1 MDKKRKIRLI
11 IYGVALIAVIIFFGF
26 YAGVF
31 QYWFTGYRAF
41 FNKKVYNVRDVYM
54 VGDYRIKP
62 TDEEFT
68 IKTFSNMDGK
78 SLNFTVNVRF
88 SQEKDQTVVVLTFK
102 NDYSYGGGAIFSG
115 TYLNG
120 VPQSGKYPFEGLE
133 RKTTTVTLISGET
146 EINCALYEY
155 KNSRKK
161 SVLTF
166 KTDDVSKIDEI
177 KISGFV
183 LTEAQVK

>member
-31 QYWFTGYRAF
+31 KYWFIGYRAF
-41 FNKKVYNVRDVYM
+41 FNKKIYKVREVYM
-54 VGDYRIKP
+54 AEDYMINP
-62 TDEEFT
+62 TDKEFA
-68 IKTFSNMDGK
+68 IKTVSNMDGT
-78 SLNFTVNVRF
+78 SLEFTVKVKF
-88 SQEKDQTVVVLTFK
+88 FQEKDETVVVLTFK
-102 NDYSYGGGAIFSG
+102 NNYFYVGGTIFSG
-115 TYLNG
+115 VYLNG
-120 VPQSGKYPFEGLE
+120 VPQEGKYPFENMG
-133 RKTTTVTLISGET
+133 RKTTTVTLISDEN
-146 EINCALYEY
+146 EIDCALYEY

-166 KTDDVSKIDEI
+166 KTDAAVKVDEI

-183 LTEAQVK
+183 LTEAQLK

>member
-41 FNKKVYNVRDVYM
+41 FNKKVYKVRDVYM
-54 VGDYRIKP
+54 AEDYTIKP

-68 IKTFSNMDGK
+68 IKTTSNMDDE
-78 SLNFTVNVRF
+78 SLEFAVKVKF
-88 SQEKDQTVVVLTFK
+88 SQEKDGTVVVLTFK
-102 NDYSYGGGAIFSG
+102 NDYSYVGGTIFSG
-115 TYLNG
+115 VYLNG
-120 VPQSGKYPFEGLE
+120 VPQKGKYPFEELA

-146 EINCALYEY
+146 EIDCALYEY

-166 KTDDVSKIDEI
+166 KTDDATEIDEI

>member
-26 YAGVF
+26 TEGVF
-31 QYWFTGYRAF
+31 RYWFTGYRAF
-41 FNKKVYNVRDVYM
+41 FNKNVYKVRDVYM
-54 VGDYRIKP
+54 AEDYTIKP

-68 IKTFSNMDGK
+68 IKTVSNMDGRN
-78 SLNFTVNVRF
+78 LEFTVKVKF
-88 SQEKDQTVVVLTFK
+88 SQEKEKTVVVLTFK
-102 NDYSYGGGAIFSG
+102 NNYSYVGGTIFSG
-115 TYLNG
+115 VYLNG
-120 VPQSGKYPFEGLE
+120 VSQKGKYPFEDME
-133 RKTTTVTLISGET
+133 RKTTTVTLVSDGN
-146 EINCALYEY
+146 EIDCALYEY

-161 SVLTF
+161 SVLMF
-166 KTDDVSKIDEI
+166 KTDDVFEVDEI